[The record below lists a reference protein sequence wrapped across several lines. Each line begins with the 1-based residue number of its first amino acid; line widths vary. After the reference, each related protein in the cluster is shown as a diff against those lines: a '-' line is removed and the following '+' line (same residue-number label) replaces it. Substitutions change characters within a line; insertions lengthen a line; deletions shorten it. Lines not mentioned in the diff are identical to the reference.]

1 MICSSENRDRFIVQ
15 SLRSGRTLTPRGG
28 KSQGQV
34 TVAKLSPQ
42 AQDCTQDPDWQAAH
56 ARLVAYLNDTTR
68 PGFHVGT
75 ITEDDLYGDD
85 P

>member
-34 TVAKLSPQ
+34 TRVSHPEVPPRVEYHLTDLGRSLSEQ
-42 AQDCTQDPDWQAAH
+42 ARALEQWVVVNYPAILEQ
-56 ARLVAYLNDTTR
+56 RRRVL
-68 PGFHVGT
+68 
-75 ITEDDLYGDD
+75 EK
-85 P
+85 